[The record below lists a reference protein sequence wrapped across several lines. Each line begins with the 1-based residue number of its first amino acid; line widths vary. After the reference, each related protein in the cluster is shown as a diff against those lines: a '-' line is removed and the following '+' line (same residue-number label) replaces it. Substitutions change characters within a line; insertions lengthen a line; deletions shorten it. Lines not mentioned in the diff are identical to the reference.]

1 MKRLFL
7 FSLMCL
13 MALTMQAQRCAVLEF
28 TAKSGV
34 NQSDVN
40 GIADIFN
47 SHFNPNGYTKIERTR
62 INRLLEEKNLQQSS
76 ITSTDDAVRAGRI
89 LNVSRVVIGT
99 VTKVMGEYNLD
110 VSVVVVE
117 TGEIL
122 AGDGQSFS
130 GSSYRANVK
139 LLAERLAQKVNTKE
153 QRLREKEQA
162 RIREQGRI
170 AEQERQLKAEQE
182 RQFRAEQERKAE
194 QERQAN
200 AEKKRKA
207 QLAALGYVDL
217 GLPSG
222 TLWRNNNEPG
232 YSTYESAVS
241 QYGNKLPTSKQFR
254 ELIDECQWIWTE
266 NGYRINGP
274 NGNYIILHASG
285 WPMDHNLNNRKG
297 TAGRYFTSDNYKLFF
312 LEDGGPEISENRYKL
327 ELSSVRLV
335 QLLN

>member
-13 MALTMQAQRCAVLEF
+13 MAFTMQAQRCAVLEF

-62 INRLLEEKNLQQSS
+62 INRLLEEKNLQHSG
-76 ITSTDDAVRAGRI
+76 ITSADDAIRAGRI

-130 GSSYRANVK
+130 GSSYRTNVK

-153 QRLREKEQA
+153 QRLREKERA
-162 RIREQGRI
+162 SIREQDRI
-170 AEQERQLKAEQE
+170 L
-182 RQFRAEQERKAE
+182 E

-200 AEKKRKA
+200 AEKERKA
-207 QLAALGYVDL
+207 KLAAIGYVDL

-254 ELIDECQWIWTE
+254 ELIDECQWVLTE
-266 NGYRINGP
+266 KGYRITGP
-274 NGNYIILHASG
+274 NGNNIILHASG
-285 WPMDHNLNNRKG
+285 WPMENNLDNRKG
-297 TAGRYFTSDNYKLFF
+297 TAGRYFASDNKELVF
-312 LEDGGPEISENRYKL
+312 LENFSPQISEIRNKL
-327 ELSSVRLV
+327 ILGSVRLV
-335 QLLN
+335 IL

>member
-1 MKRLFL
+1 MRKLFL
-7 FSLMCL
+7 FSMMCL

-40 GIADIFN
+40 GIADILN

-62 INRLLEEKNLQQSS
+62 ITRLLEEKNLQQSS
-76 ITSTDDAVRAGRI
+76 ITSADDAVRAGRI

-162 RIREQGRI
+162 RVREQERI
-170 AEQERQLKAEQE
+170 AEQERQLKAEQK

-200 AEKKRKA
+200 AVKERKA
-207 QLAALGYVDL
+207 QFESVGYIDL

-222 TLWRNNNEPG
+222 TLWRNNNET
-232 YSTYESAVS
+232 SHMAYEDAVS
-241 QYGNKLPTSKQFR
+241 QYGNNMPTSNQFR
-254 ELIDECQWIWTE
+254 ELITKCQWVWTG
-266 NGYRINGP
+266 NGYRITGP
-274 NGNYIILHASG
+274 NGNYIILPASG
-285 WPMDHNLNNRKG
+285 WPMQDNLNNRKG
-297 TAGRYFTSDNYKLFF
+297 TAGVYFSSDNNELIFI
-312 LEDGGPEISENRYKL
+312 ENSGAQISENRNKWKL
-327 ELSSVRLV
+327 GSVRLV
-335 QLLN
+335 HRLN